1 MARILL
7 AFLFA
12 LSLSACSG
20 GSSGIS
26 GGNATATTT
35 LGAASVAEVG
45 GTSATGTVVRQSAGN
60 ATGNVAGNATGN
72 TAGNTAGNA
81 AAVPAMSA
89 IATVDH
95 SAQAAAIAATSV
107 GNPGGITLDLS
118 AVANV
123 EAIAKD
129 GTAVGNGGID
139 EHGYAYSA
147 ALLGATATWS
157 GAAFRLGKPGV
168 LDAVSSSTL
177 TLPAGNFTKL
187 NLLAVG
193 VDGHHPDQTFVVTYT
208 DGTSATFTQSLSD
221 WWGAPQ
227 NYAGESQAL
236 KMAHLITPTGATMNE
251 VAYVYG
257 YSFAINSAKTVESL
271 TLPADRNVVVLAIT
285 LTPSETHVN
294 VAAAGNVEAI
304 DNDSDA
310 SLNGGL
316 DGHGSAYSSSL
327 LGPTAAWSGVNFTLG
342 RSGTLGAASSVML
355 SLPTGNYAAMDLLA
369 TGVDGNQPNQHFVVT
384 YTDGTTTTVTQG
396 LSDWF
401 SPQHYAGESVALT
414 ESYRTIARGGIDHR
428 NFYVYGY
435 SIALNAGKTVQ
446 SVTLPNNRNVVV
458 LAIDLIPV
466 AMLPAGSVPVGPVPP
481 SPFTNPPPVD
491 PLAISGSPANSV
503 VAGSAYA
510 FTPSVTATS
519 GAKLAFTVQNAP
531 IWAIFDTTN
540 GRLSGTPS
548 AADVGTYANIII
560 SVGDGTTS
568 VKLAPFSLAVVQN
581 ATGSATVSW
590 LAPTLNTNGT
600 ALTNLV
606 GYRIYYGQSAA
617 SMTQVVQLAGAGV
630 MSYVVTDLLPGTWFF
645 SVAAYSSTGA
655 SSNPSAIVSKAI
667 Q

>member
-1 MARILL
+1 MSRFFL

-12 LSLSACSG
+12 ITLSACSG

-26 GGNATATTT
+26 GGSAAATTT
-35 LGAASVAEVG
+35 VGAASVAEVG
-45 GTSATGTVVRQSAGN
+45 GTTATGTVVRQSAGS
-60 ATGNVAGNATGN
+60 AVE
-72 TAGNTAGNA
+72 NA
-81 AAVPAMSA
+81 AVAPAVSA
-89 IATVDH
+89 IATVSH
-95 SAQAAAIAATSV
+95 SAQTAASAEILIGS
-107 GNPGGITLDLS
+107 PGGIIVDLS

-139 EHGYAYSA
+139 GHGDAYSA
-147 ALLGATATWS
+147 TLLGTTATWS
-157 GAAFRLGKPGV
+157 GTAFRLGRPGA
-168 LDAVSSSTL
+168 LDAVSGSTL

-193 VDGHHPDQTFVVTYT
+193 VDGNHANQAFVVTYT
-208 DGTSATFTQSLSD
+208 DGTSAAFTQSLSD
-221 WWGAPQ
+221 WYSPQ
-227 NYAGESQAL
+227 HYAGEASAL
-236 KMAHLITPTGATMNE
+236 TEAYRLYANGAIDNRTFE
-251 VAYVYG
+251 VFG
-257 YSFAINSAKTVESL
+257 YTFKLDATKIVQSVK
-271 TLPADRNVVVLAIT
+271 LPANRDVVVLAIT

-304 DNDSDA
+304 DNDTGA
-310 SLNGGL
+310 SLDGGL
-316 DGHGSAYSSSL
+316 DGGGRAYSSSL
-327 LGPTAAWSGVNFTLG
+327 LGPTAAWSGLSFTLG
-342 RSGTLGAASSVML
+342 RSGTLGAASSVVL
-355 SLPTGNYAAMDLLA
+355 SLPPGNYAAMDLLA

-396 LSDWF
+396 LSDWL

-435 SIALNAGKTVQ
+435 SIELNAGKSVR

-481 SPFTNPPPVD
+481 SPPTNPPPAD
-491 PLAISGSPANSV
+491 PLAISGSPAKSV

-510 FTPSVTATS
+510 FTPSITAAS
-519 GAKLAFTVQNAP
+519 GAKLTFTVQNAP
-531 IWAIFDTTN
+531 IWTIFDTTD
-540 GRLSGTPS
+540 GRLSGSPS

-568 VKLAPFSLAVVQN
+568 LKLAPFSLAVVQN
-581 ATGSATVSW
+581 ATGSAAVSW
-590 LAPTLNTNGT
+590 PAPTLNTNGT
-600 ALTNLV
+600 ALTNLA

-617 SMTQVVQLAGAGV
+617 SMTQVVQLVGAGV
-630 MSYVVTDLLPGTWFF
+630 LSYVVTDLLPGTWFF
-645 SVAAYSSTGA
+645 SVEAYSSTGA
-655 SSNPSAIVSKAI
+655 SSNPSAVVSKTI
-667 Q
+667 L